1 MSKRKQAR
9 HHRIISELGS
19 SPVVRISSLAAQ
31 LGVSAETVRRDIDEL
46 TRRGVVERT
55 YGGAAVRHVGVQP
68 AVADRD
74 QLSVAERAR
83 IGRHAAALVAD
94 GDVVMI
100 DSGSTTSQFAR
111 ALAARQIKA
120 TVITNNIDIAAIA
133 AQNAGFRV
141 ILAPGDFDGRERGIY
156 GTETTAFLRRFH
168 ADLAFIGASGLT
180 SDGPTEVETR
190 AAWVKREMLD
200 RAAVTRLLVDA
211 SKFDSRH
218 LEIVC
223 PLERIAGIVSDRPPE
238 GPLEQAI
245 RRARVEFV
253 IAAPQS
259 QSGSQGGSPTEP
271 LPA

>member
-9 HHRIISELGS
+9 HHRIINELGS
-19 SPVVRISSLAAQ
+19 SPVVRISALAAQ

-46 TRRGVVERT
+46 TKRGVVERT

-74 QLSVAERAR
+74 QLSVAERTR
-83 IGRHAAALVAD
+83 IGRHAAELVRE
-94 GDVVMI
+94 GDVVMV

-111 ALAARQIKA
+111 ALAARQVAA

-133 AQNAGFRV
+133 AHSAGLRV

-168 ADLAFIGASGLT
+168 ADVAFIGSSGLT
-180 SDGPTEVETR
+180 ADGPTEVETR
-190 AAWVKREMLD
+190 AAWVKREMLE
-200 RAAVTRLLVDA
+200 RAAVTRLLVDS

-223 PLERIAGIVSDRPPE
+223 PLERIAGIVSDRPPA
-238 GPLEQAI
+238 GDLDLAI
-245 RRARVEFV
+245 RRARVELL
-253 IAAPQS
+253 IAA
-259 QSGSQGGSPTEP
+259 TEP
-271 LPA
+271 VPA